1 MQACNIPIHSTLWY
15 NKGGSSLTEIKT
27 TLAKDIEAE
36 NLDIRY
42 DRSVNCVLGNIPLLA
57 PITKY
62 TVKELEGYSIPMVEK
77 CIDADSI
84 QINQVFV
91 EPGLTNRKIV
101 NDELESKIPGEGRA
115 IFDIRFTITLPDG
128 SRTKII
134 INIEA
139 QQKSNPGYSLL
150 NRGIFYAARL
160 ISAQLSV
167 EFTNDGSDKEQY
179 DNMKKVY
186 SIRICMDCPEDKKDS
201 IINYSFEPHII
212 YQGND
217 KLKLYKNCDLMNIT
231 FIHLSGKPDQSHHQL
246 ISMLDVL
253 LAKMDIETKKKKL
266 QEEHNLPMTIKL
278 EKEMNDMCNLSSG
291 IREESR
297 LEGKL
302 EGKLETIRNMIL
314 YGLTTIDA
322 IKATGLYTE
331 EELAA
336 VAASLR

>member
-1 MQACNIPIHSTLWY
+1 MPD
-15 NKGGSSLTEIKT
+15 IKT
-27 TLAKDIEAE
+27 ILARDIETE

-42 DRSVNCVLGNIPLLA
+42 DMSVKRVLGNIPLLA

-62 TVKELEGYSIPMVEK
+62 TVKELKDFSIPMIEQ

-84 QINQVFV
+84 QIGQVFV

-101 NDELESKIPGEGRA
+101 NDELESKVPGEGRT

-139 QQKSNPGYSLL
+139 QQKSNPGYNLL
-150 NRGIFYAARL
+150 HRGIFYAARL

-179 DNMKKVY
+179 DNIKKVY
-186 SIRICMDCPEDKKDS
+186 SIWICMDCPENKKDS

-217 KLKLYKNCDLMNIT
+217 KLQPYKNCDLMNIT

-246 ISMLDVL
+246 ISMLDTL
-253 LAKMDIETKKKKL
+253 LARMDAETKKKKL

-291 IREESR
+291 IREESFLDGER
-297 LEGKL
+297 SGERKGERK
-302 EGKLETIRNMIL
+302 GKLETIRNMIMD
-314 YGLTTIDA
+314 GLTTIDA
-322 IKATGLYTE
+322 IKATGRYTA

-336 VAASLR
+336 VAASLH

>member
-1 MQACNIPIHSTLWY
+1 MTD
-15 NKGGSSLTEIKT
+15 IKT
-27 TLAKDIEAE
+27 ILAKDIEAE
-36 NLDIRY
+36 NLDIR
-42 DRSVNCVLGNIPLLA
+42 
-57 PITKY
+57 
-62 TVKELEGYSIPMVEK
+62 
-77 CIDADSI
+77 
-84 QINQVFV
+84 
-91 EPGLTNRKIV
+91 
-101 NDELESKIPGEGRA
+101 
-115 IFDIRFTITLPDG
+115 FTITLPDG
-128 SRTKII
+128 SKTKII

-179 DNMKKVY
+179 DNIKRVY
-186 SIRICMDCPEDKKDS
+186 SIWICMDCPEDKKDS

-217 KLKLYKNCDLMNIT
+217 KLKLYPNCDLMNIT

-246 ISMLDVL
+246 ISMLDTL
-253 LAKMDIETKKKKL
+253 LAKMDAETKKKKL

-291 IREESR
+291 IREEGFR
-297 LEGKL
+297 EGERRGERRGERKGKRKG
-302 EGKLETIRNMIL
+302 ERKGKLETLRNMIVD
-314 YGLTTIDA
+314 GLTTIEA
-322 IKATGLYTE
+322 LKATGRYTA

-336 VAASLR
+336 VTASLN

>member
-1 MQACNIPIHSTLWY
+1 MPD
-15 NKGGSSLTEIKT
+15 IKT
-27 TLAKDIEAE
+27 ILARDIETE

-42 DRSVNCVLGNIPLLA
+42 DMSVKRVLGNIPLLA

-62 TVKELEGYSIPMVEK
+62 TVKELKDLSIPMIEQ

-84 QINQVFV
+84 QISQVFV

-101 NDELESKIPGEGRA
+101 NDELESKVPGEGRA

-128 SRTKII
+128 SKSKII

-150 NRGIFYAARL
+150 NCGIFYAARL

-179 DNMKKVY
+179 DNIKKVY
-186 SIRICMDCPEDKKDS
+186 SIWICMDCPEDKNDS

-217 KLKLYKNCDLMNIT
+217 KLQPYKNCDLMNIT

-253 LAKMDIETKKKKL
+253 LAKIDAETKIKKL

-278 EKEMNDMCNLSSG
+278 EKEMKDMCNLSSG
-291 IREESR
+291 IREDGR
-297 LEGKL
+297 LEGRL
-302 EGKLETIRNMIL
+302 E
-314 YGLTTIDA
+314 TTIDNIRKLMHTQNWSA
-322 IKATGLYTE
+322 EKAMSALGFDTSEYPKY
-331 EELAA
+331 LA
-336 VAASLR
+336 LLQN

>member
-1 MQACNIPIHSTLWY
+1 MPKIH
-15 NKGGSSLTEIKT
+15 T
-27 TLAKDIEAE
+27 TLARDIEAE

-42 DRSVNCVLGNIPLLA
+42 DMSVKRVLGNIPLLA

-62 TVKELEGYSIPMVEK
+62 TVKELKDFSIPMIEQ

-84 QINQVFV
+84 QISQVFV

-128 SRTKII
+128 SKTKII

-160 ISAQLSV
+160 ISAQLTV

-186 SIRICMDCPEDKKDS
+186 SIWICMDCPEDKKDS

-217 KLKLYKNCDLMNIT
+217 KLQPYKNCDLMNIT
-231 FIHLSGKPDQSHHQL
+231 FIHLSGKPDQSHHRL
-246 ISMLDVL
+246 ISMLDTL
-253 LAKMDIETKKKKL
+253 LAKMDAETKKKKL

-291 IREESR
+291 IRED
-297 LEGKL
+297 GKL
-302 EGKLETIRNMIL
+302 EGRLET
-314 YGLTTIDA
+314 TIEF
-322 IKATGLYTE
+322 IKNIMFKRQSSAE
-331 EELAA
+331 EAMEFLGIDKAEYPRYLA
-336 VAASLR
+336 VLQN

>member
-1 MQACNIPIHSTLWY
+1 MTTIQTILARDIDTENI
-15 NKGGSSLTEIKT
+15 
-27 TLAKDIEAE
+27 
-36 NLDIRY
+36 DIRY
-42 DRSVNCVLGNIPLLA
+42 DRSVKRVLANAPLLA

-62 TVKELEGYSIPMVEK
+62 TVRELKNYSIPMVEK

-84 QINQVFV
+84 QVSQVFV
-91 EPGLTNRKIV
+91 EPGLTNRKIL
-101 NDELESKIPGEGRA
+101 NDELESKIPSEGRA

-179 DNMKKVY
+179 DNIKKVY
-186 SIRICMDCPEDKKDS
+186 SIWICMDCPEDKKDS

-217 KLKLYKNCDLMNIT
+217 KLKVY
-231 FIHLSGKPDQSHHQL
+231 
-246 ISMLDVL
+246 
-253 LAKMDIETKKKKL
+253 
-266 QEEHNLPMTIKL
+266 
-278 EKEMNDMCNLSSG
+278 
-291 IREESR
+291 
-297 LEGKL
+297 
-302 EGKLETIRNMIL
+302 
-314 YGLTTIDA
+314 
-322 IKATGLYTE
+322 
-331 EELAA
+331 
-336 VAASLR
+336 

>member
-1 MQACNIPIHSTLWY
+1 MTTIQTILARDIDTENI
-15 NKGGSSLTEIKT
+15 
-27 TLAKDIEAE
+27 
-36 NLDIRY
+36 DIRY
-42 DRSVNCVLGNIPLLA
+42 DRSVKRVLANTPLLA

-62 TVKELEGYSIPMVEK
+62 TVRELKNYSIPMIEK

-84 QINQVFV
+84 QVSQVFV
-91 EPGLTNRKIV
+91 EPGLTNRKIL

-167 EFTNDGSDKEQY
+167 EFTNDGSDKKQY

-186 SIRICMDCPEDKKDS
+186 SIWICMNCPEDKKDS

-217 KLKLYKNCDLMNIT
+217 KLKVYENCDLMNIT
-231 FIHLSGKPDQSHHQL
+231 FIHLSGKPDQSHHRL
-246 ISMLDVL
+246 ISMLDTL
-253 LAKMDIETKKKKL
+253 LAKMDAETKKKKL

-278 EKEMNDMCNLSSG
+278 EKEMNDMCNLSAG
-291 IREESR
+291 IREE
-297 LEGKL
+297 G
-302 EGKLETIRNMIL
+302 IRDGIL
-314 YGLTTIDA
+314 IGEINTLRDMLKAGLTTIE
-322 IKATGLYTE
+322 KLRESGLYSPDV
-331 EELAA
+331 LAA
-336 VAASLR
+336 LSN

>member
-1 MQACNIPIHSTLWY
+1 MPD
-15 NKGGSSLTEIKT
+15 IKT
-27 TLAKDIEAE
+27 ILARDIETE

-42 DRSVNCVLGNIPLLA
+42 DMSVKRVLGNIPLLA
-57 PITKY
+57 PVTKY
-62 TVKELEGYSIPMVEK
+62 TVKELKDFSIPMIEQ
-77 CIDADSI
+77 CIDTDSI
-84 QINQVFV
+84 QISQVFV

-101 NDELESKIPGEGRA
+101 NDELESKVPGEGRA

-128 SRTKII
+128 NKSKII

-179 DNMKKVY
+179 DNIKKVY
-186 SIRICMDCPEDKKDS
+186 SIWICMDCPEDKKDS

-217 KLKLYKNCDLMNIT
+217 KLQPYKNCDLMNIT

-253 LAKMDIETKKKKL
+253 LAKIDAETKIKKL

-291 IREESR
+291 IREDGR
-297 LEGKL
+297 LEGRL
-302 EGKLETIRNMIL
+302 E
-314 YGLTTIDA
+314 TTIDNIRKLMHTQNWSA
-322 IKATGLYTE
+322 EKAMSALGFDTSEYPKY
-331 EELAA
+331 LA
-336 VAASLR
+336 LLQN

>member
-1 MQACNIPIHSTLWY
+1 MPY
-15 NKGGSSLTEIKT
+15 IKT
-27 TLAKDIEAE
+27 ILAKDIEAE

-42 DRSVNCVLGNIPLLA
+42 DRSVKRVLANTPLLA

-62 TVKELEGYSIPMVEK
+62 TVRELKNYSIPMVEK
-77 CIDADSI
+77 CIDANSI
-84 QINQVFV
+84 QVSQVFV

-167 EFTNDGSDKEQY
+167 EFTNDGSDKAQY
-179 DNMKKVY
+179 DNIKKVY
-186 SIRICMDCPEDKKDS
+186 SIWIFMDCPEDKKDS

-212 YQGND
+212 YQGSD
-217 KLKLYKNCDLMNIT
+217 KLTLYPNCDLMNIT
-231 FIHLSGKPDQSHHQL
+231 FIHLSGKPDHSHHQL

-253 LAKMDIETKKKKL
+253 LARMDTETKKKKL

-278 EKEMNDMCNLSSG
+278 EKEMNNMCNLSAG
-291 IREESR
+291 IREE
-297 LEGKL
+297 G
-302 EGKLETIRNMIL
+302 IRDGIL
-314 YGLTTIDA
+314 IGEINTLRDMLKAGLTTIE
-322 IKATGLYTE
+322 KLRESGLYSPDV
-331 EELAA
+331 LAA
-336 VAASLR
+336 LSN

>member
-1 MQACNIPIHSTLWY
+1 MPD
-15 NKGGSSLTEIKT
+15 IKT
-27 TLAKDIEAE
+27 ILAKDIEAE

-42 DRSVNCVLGNIPLLA
+42 DMSVKRVLSNIPLLA

-62 TVKELEGYSIPMVEK
+62 TVKEVEDFPIPMIEK
-77 CIDADSI
+77 CIDEKSI
-84 QINQVFV
+84 QISEVFV

-101 NDELESKIPGEGRA
+101 NDELESKIPGEGRT

-128 SRTKII
+128 SKTKII
-134 INIEA
+134 ITIEA

-179 DNMKKVY
+179 DNIKKVY
-186 SIRICMDCPEDKKDS
+186 SIWICMDCPEDKKDS

-217 KLKLYKNCDLMNIT
+217 KLHPYPNCDLMNIT

-246 ISMLDVL
+246 ISMLDTL
-253 LAKMDIETKKKKL
+253 LAKMDAETKKKKL

-291 IREESR
+291 IREE
-297 LEGKL
+297 G
-302 EGKLETIRNMIL
+302 IRDGIL
-314 YGLTTIDA
+314 IGEINTLRDMLKAGLTTIE
-322 IKATGLYTE
+322 KLKESGLYSPDV
-331 EELAA
+331 LAA
-336 VAASLR
+336 LSN